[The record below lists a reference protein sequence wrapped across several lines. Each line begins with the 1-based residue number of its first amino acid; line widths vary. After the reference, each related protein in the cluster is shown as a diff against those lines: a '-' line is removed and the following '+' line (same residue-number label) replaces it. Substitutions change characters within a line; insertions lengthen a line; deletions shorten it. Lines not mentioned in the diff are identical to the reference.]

1 MSATATTTTLP
12 VGTYTADPIHSTF
25 GFQVRHQGIQL
36 FRGSFE
42 DVAVSATSDGETV
55 AIEGSA
61 QVESIQVRLAD
72 LKGHLLSDDFFAADK
87 HPEITFTSTDVAVAP
102 DNTVEV
108 KGDLTI
114 KGITKPVVAKGTLTG
129 PVTCLAGS
137 PVVGLA
143 LETVVD
149 RTQYGLTWNADLPG
163 GGVALANDVKIVVEA
178 ELVKSEA

>member
-1 MSATATTTTLP
+1 MSATATTTTIP
-12 VGTYTADPIHSTF
+12 AGTYTADPIHSTF
-25 GFQVRHQGIQL
+25 GFQARHNGIQL
-36 FRGSFE
+36 FRGSFD
-42 DVAVSATSDGETV
+42 DVAVTATSDGESI

-87 HPEITFTSTDVAVAP
+87 HPEVAFRSVAVRQAGEEI
-102 DNTVEV
+102 EV
-108 KGDLTI
+108 SGELTI
-114 KGITKPVVAKGTLTG
+114 KGITNHVIAKGTLTG
-129 PVTCLAGS
+129 PVTSLAGS

-149 RTQYGLTWNADLPG
+149 RTQYGLTWNADLPSG
-163 GGVALANDVKIVVEA
+163 GKALANDVKIVVEA